1 MLKTHENQVIA
12 VFIEDRIYT
21 CLQGNFPIQAFRHF
35 LYGYIN
41 PDSDGQLNV
50 KYQGKEIDPETFEI
64 DLSDGRPYQFDVR
77 FTEDEFGKVTFDN
90 YVELFALSVLKP

>member
-41 PDSDGQLNV
+41 PDTDGELSV
-50 KYQGKEIDPETFEI
+50 KYQGKEINPDTFEL
-64 DLSDGRPYQFDVR
+64 DLSDGFKHQLDIL
-77 FTEDEFGKVTFDN
+77 FTDESGKITFDD
-90 YVELFALSVLKP
+90 YLELTALHILKP